1 MKKLINHI
9 IETSKKQRVKPEV
22 IFNQFIEMTYQLTC
36 TSTYHRDFS
45 SLEKEHFKFTQL
57 LEELITKNPFS
68 DVIGE
73 IMLDVF
79 SFDKKNLG
87 QCMTPPDISSLGEK
101 IQGRYLVEKMNHKK
115 ELDISDVCGCGTGSL
130 ILELLK
136 VTINSKAKIIN
147 IVIND
152 IDETMVKISVI
163 QIRFNLSIH
172 NKKKK
177 KKKAKIVSLTAYCG
191 NTLTDYN
198 KPENLVFFPNPHL
211 ISEPYVKG
219 YFEHQELQNNL
230 MNLLAITNRFEELP
244 LNTNVTNRRKL

>member
-1 MKKLINHI
+1 MKKLIKHI

-115 ELDISDVCGCGTGSL
+115 ELVAV
-130 ILELLK
+130 EL
-136 VTINSKAKIIN
+136 V
-147 IVIND
+147 
-152 IDETMVKISVI
+152 
-163 QIRFNLSIH
+163 H
-172 NKKKK
+172 
-177 KKKAKIVSLTAYCG
+177 
-191 NTLTDYN
+191 
-198 KPENLVFFPNPHL
+198 
-211 ISEPYVKG
+211 
-219 YFEHQELQNNL
+219 
-230 MNLLAITNRFEELP
+230 
-244 LNTNVTNRRKL
+244 